1 MTQASAATPAA
12 PAADRA
18 WPDRVIA
25 ALPLAIVFLWLC
37 FLYAWESWGHV
48 TPWLFSDEIKLAEIA
63 RTIAATGHPGTHQPA
78 LFNTLYAYV
87 LAPAWLIRDEH
98 TAYAVAKYIG
108 AITMASVFFPA
119 YGIARLV
126 SSRWH
131 ALFAA
136 TAAAA
141 IPALVYS
148 PMFLLEPLAYP
159 FATLV
164 LYLGMKAL
172 LTRRPGWIAA
182 AVVASFVAPLIRT
195 QLAVLPAILALSAVL
210 RLWVSGRARAW
221 RSTWSKGD
229 WVGFFTLL
237 AGTFFVVSAWVSYRS
252 QSWRVATYFSG
263 RMFDYGLWAAGAL
276 TIGLGVLPVVIGL
289 GALILPSSR
298 EPRTEPER
306 AFVIVTVS
314 ALILFGLYAA
324 VKAAYLSAVFSTL
337 VEERNLIYLAP
348 LLFAATALFFERR
361 RMHVFGLV
369 AAAGFALYLIL
380 TTPYQ
385 MQVHFYS
392 DAPGLAILQGAN
404 RRLSFTPSDARWLL
418 IVLLVLAVALPLLIQ
433 HRLAWRDATLA
444 IACTAVL
451 VIAWNLTGEI
461 SAAAASNDF
470 SRQFLTRIPDP
481 PDWVDQQSGRS
492 PTLYL
497 GQRIVDPN
505 NLWLTEFWN
514 RSLKYTWSLDGT
526 APGPGVTVT
535 PNIMNGLGQLQQ
547 QRGEV
552 KYVLLDSDLLSV
564 RGTTKAKLGPWRLV
578 KIDYPV
584 SLTDATTG
592 FYVDGWMGHRAL
604 YAKFASPKPG
614 HPGLIKVVVSRTGWG
629 GTDVP
634 GHVTIRVGK
643 LRITPS
649 GDQGTNLALGPVTA
663 TRTWTVHARKQRT
676 FLVPTPKPPYAVEV
690 TVTPTFVPALLDPRS
705 PDRRKLGAIV
715 SFKPVT
721 VPAQARR

>member
-1 MTQASAATPAA
+1 VSDVKAAA
-12 PAADRA
+12 PAAIGRA
-18 WPDRVIA
+18 WPDRVVA
-25 ALPLAIVFLWLC
+25 ALPLAIVFFWLC

-48 TPWLFSDEIKLAEIA
+48 TPWLFSDEIKLAQIS
-63 RTIAATGHPGTHQPA
+63 RTIAATGHPGAHQPG

-172 LTRRPGWIAA
+172 LTRRPGWIAG
-182 AVVASFVAPLIRT
+182 AVVTSLVAPLIRT
-195 QLAVLPAILALSAVL
+195 QLAVLPAILALSLVL
-210 RLWVSGRARAW
+210 RLWVSERARAW
-221 RSTWSKGD
+221 RKTWSKGD
-229 WVGFFTLL
+229 WVGFVTLL
-237 AGTFFVVSAWVSYRS
+237 LGAFFVASAWISYHS
-252 QSWRVATYFSG
+252 DSWRVATYFSG
-263 RMFDYGLWAAGAL
+263 RMVDYGLWAAGAL

-289 GALILPSSR
+289 GALVLPSR
-298 EPRTEPER
+298 GTRTEPER
-306 AFVIVTVS
+306 AFAIVTLS
-314 ALILFGLYAA
+314 ALLLFGLYAA
-324 VKAAYLSAVFSTL
+324 IKAAYLSAVFSTL

-361 RMHVFGLV
+361 RMHLFALV

-392 DAPGLAILQGAN
+392 DAPGLAILEGAN
-404 RRLSFTPSDARWLL
+404 RRLSFTPTDARWLL
-418 IVLLVLAVALPLLIQ
+418 LVLLVVALVVPLLIQ
-433 HRLAWRDATLA
+433 HRLEWRDATFA
-444 IACTAVL
+444 IGGIAVL

-470 SRQFLTRIPDP
+470 SRQFLSRIPDP
-481 PDWVDQQSGRS
+481 PDWVDQQTGRS

-526 APGPGVTVT
+526 APGPGQTET
-535 PNIMNGLGQLQQ
+535 PNIMNGQGQLQQ

-564 RGTTKAKLGPWRLV
+564 RGRTKAKLGPWRLV
-578 KIDYPV
+578 RIDYPV
-584 SLTDATTG
+584 SLTHATTG
-592 FYVDGWMGHRAL
+592 FYVDGWMGHKAL
-604 YAKFASPKPG
+604 YAQFASPKPG
-614 HPGLIKVVVSRTGWG
+614 RPGAVKVVVSRTGWG

-634 GHVTIRVGK
+634 GHVTIQVGK
-643 LRITPS
+643 LETKP
-649 GDQGTNLALGPVTA
+649 GGQGSSLALGPVTA
-663 TRTWTVHARKQRT
+663 TRTWIVHSRQART
-676 FLVPTPKPPYAVEV
+676 FIVPTPKPPYAVEV
-690 TVTPTFVPALLDPRS
+690 TITPTFVPALLDPRS
-705 PDRRKLGAIV
+705 PDRRHLGAIV
-715 SFKPVT
+715 SFKPV
-721 VPAQARR
+721 AQARR